1 MPEASSVRTIAVVG
15 AAGFVGRQLLKTMQD
30 AGVQVTA
37 VIRGAAEL
45 SVEGSFHNVLHES
58 QVTESTAFDLVINL
72 AYPNSGPLFSYAPQN
87 RLIFAAVERLMKPG
101 GRLIHV
107 STQAVFGLALDRP
120 VSASP
125 VRKVRDA
132 AYVEAKIEAEHH
144 FAALQK
150 KGGLSL
156 DIVRLG
162 NVWGY
167 ASGAWALPLVQR
179 LLTGRPIGVQGVAGL
194 SNSTDVANVAS
205 YLSHLAIQGEGAPG
219 LRFHHLAEFSSVP
232 WSYWIDRLAAE
243 LQVSPVH
250 AGPEQ
255 MTLPVSGRAEL
266 AEAMAGVKPRALY
279 RRLAGERV
287 SGSWARSMLTRLPR
301 PLFVKLKGRE
311 LSLAKAMPLSRE
323 DQMFLSIMS
332 AQQEFKSQV
341 VAGWTPPVGQEESI
355 RRVLGWLRQEW

>member
-1 MPEASSVRTIAVVG
+1 MPEASSVKTIAVVG
-15 AAGFVGRQLLKTMQD
+15 AAGFVGRQLLKDMRE
-30 AGVQVTA
+30 AGLQVTA
-37 VIRGAAEL
+37 VIRGAPEL

-58 QVTESTAFDLVINL
+58 QVTESTTFDLVINL
-72 AYPNSGPLFSYAPQN
+72 AYPNSGPLFSYAAQN
-87 RLIFAAVERLMKPG
+87 RLIFAAVERLLKPQ

-120 VSASP
+120 IAVGP

-144 FAALQK
+144 FSALQK
-150 KGGLSL
+150 THGLSL

-179 LLTGRPIGVQGVAGL
+179 LLAGRPIGVKGVAGL
-194 SNSTDVANVAS
+194 SNSTDVVNVAS
-205 YLSHLAIQGEGAPG
+205 YLSYLAARGETTPG
-219 LRFHHLAEFSSVP
+219 LRFHHVAEFAGVP
-232 WSYWIDRLAAE
+232 WSYWIDQLATE
-243 LQVSPVH
+243 LQVLPVY
-250 AGPEQ
+250 ADPEQ
-255 MTLPVSGRAEL
+255 MTLPTSGRAEL
-266 AEAMAGVKPRALY
+266 AEAVAGVKPRALY

-287 SGSWARSMLTRLPR
+287 SGSWARSVLTRLPR
-301 PLFVKLKGRE
+301 PLFAKLKGRE

-341 VAGWTPPVGQEESI
+341 VGGWPPPLSQEESM